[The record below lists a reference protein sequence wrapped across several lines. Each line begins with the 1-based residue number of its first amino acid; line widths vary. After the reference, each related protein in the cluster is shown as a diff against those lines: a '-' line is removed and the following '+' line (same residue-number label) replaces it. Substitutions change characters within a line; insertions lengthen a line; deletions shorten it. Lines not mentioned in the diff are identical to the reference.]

1 MSVEQFVRCRVALV
15 TPFNQSLAR
24 LQSYNPI
31 LLLSSPLAPP
41 AIPRACF
48 ATVTSDSSTTDH
60 KKCRFEQKRPF
71 FQWCAKMQRPFS
83 QLLCCHSLTYSVR
96 LNRQVGNIIHSKV
109 LNVSMASK
117 TFYHEIIA
125 NYTEQKNISK
135 IFRHR
140 RRSD

>member
-1 MSVEQFVRCRVALV
+1 MSVEQFVRSRVAPV

-60 KKCRFEQKRPF
+60 KKCRFEQKKAIFSALCENAALLLTIIMLP
-71 FQWCAKMQRPFS
+71 MPFS
-83 QLLCCHSLTYSVR
+83 TPYRCGSAVGSLD
-96 LNRQVGNIIHSKV
+96 VG
-109 LNVSMASK
+109 
-117 TFYHEIIA
+117 F
-125 NYTEQKNISK
+125 NISNLTFCAYG
-135 IFRHR
+135 IQNFGPHPLSSLHR
-140 RRSD
+140 CRSY